1 MRRLLCSLVFLCL
14 QATTVW
20 AQTAAGTKIDVFPP
34 VPYDQAWVYVNLGF
48 IWAGIIGLVILLR
61 MKLRELERTQ
71 RMEREEA
78 EKTAPLLE

>member
-1 MRRLLCSLVFLCL
+1 MRRFFCSLAFLFL
-14 QATTVW
+14 QTTTVW

-71 RMEREEA
+71 KMEREEL
-78 EKTAPLLE
+78 KKDAPLLE